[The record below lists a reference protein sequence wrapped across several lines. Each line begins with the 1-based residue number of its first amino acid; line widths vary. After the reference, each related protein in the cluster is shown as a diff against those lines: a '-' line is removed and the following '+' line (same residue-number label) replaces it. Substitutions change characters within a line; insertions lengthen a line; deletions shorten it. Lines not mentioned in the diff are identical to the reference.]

1 MYSDRRL
8 CSSSRGEQQGAL
20 NFFFVRKEK
29 KTEFGMSRSV
39 LIVPLSVFFQMKK
52 LARRQQQQQEQQN
65 SQRLGQGTVSQY
77 EPHCKLFFQ
86 DLCNLTI

>member
-1 MYSDRRL
+1 
-8 CSSSRGEQQGAL
+8 
-20 NFFFVRKEK
+20 
-29 KTEFGMSRSV
+29 MSRSV

-77 EPHCKLFFQ
+77 ELHCKLVCLKKTKAQLFNASVSRFVQ
-86 DLCNLTI
+86 PY